1 MPAGAPSG
9 IWQAAGRYNCSLLRL
24 VDALFAQV
32 NPIPL
37 KKAMCFA
44 GWEAGPCR
52 LPLTEPSEQV
62 KRLLWKEM
70 KLLGMPM
77 LEEGVKGDE

>member
-9 IWQAAGRYNCSLLRL
+9 YGRLPGDTTALAEADY
-24 VDALFAQV
+24 ALFAQV
-32 NPIPL
+32 NPIPI

-44 GWEAGPCR
+44 RWEAGPCR